1 LGETVV
7 LLPQS
12 VTQFVESDDQILVF
26 HGDPIVGAGSPG
38 ADKMFA
44 MLIRPN
50 QQLGLVVV

>member
-1 LGETVV
+1 M
-7 LLPQS
+7 LPQS